1 MANRAMTVSGV
12 VVALVLAGG
21 RLPESPLFAQTT
33 AAAQAPPVAAS
44 APTGASHKA
53 VIDRYCVT
61 CHNERTRAAG
71 LMLDVTDIEHPSQ
84 NPAVWEKVVRKLR
97 TGMMP
102 PDRRPRPDAATYT
115 SVVSYLETALDQ
127 ASAAAPNP
135 GWPAEVHRLNR
146 AEYVNAIRDLLGLE
160 VDGRALLPADDSG
173 YGFDNI
179 GDVLTVSPGL
189 MSRYMSAAAKI
200 SRRAAGDP
208 TLGPGTTMYKTSPL
222 LLQEGR
228 MSEDLPFG
236 SRGGLVARHHFP
248 LDGEYLFKISL
259 ERPLNQPVSGKG
271 HKLEFRMDH
280 ELVELFDLDENRA
293 GTGAGVGGFLEVRA
307 PVKAGTRLVSASFI
321 GSLDRSIPY
330 DGRPPNPPVASFQY
344 SRVPIN
350 PIVFSIQIIGP
361 FDGRVPEDSAD
372 AVSRR
377 KIFGCRPE
385 TPADETPCAREIL
398 RNLTRRAFRR
408 PVTDADVDPLLALY
422 AAGHEV
428 GGFEA
433 GVTWALEALLV
444 SPDFLFRVERHP
456 ANVETGTPYRVSDL
470 DLASRLSFFLW
481 SSIPDD
487 ALLDLAEAGRLS
499 DPAVLDQQVR
509 RLLNDPRASALTENF
524 AGQWLYLRNLRVAAP
539 NGVLFPTFD
548 DNLREALRR
557 ETELFFESQLR
568 DDRSVVELLTAD
580 YTFLNDRLAR
590 HYAIP
595 GVYGSHYRRV
605 SYPDDRRAGLLGH
618 GSVLLVTSHP
628 NRTSPVVR
636 GKWVLENLLGA
647 PPPPPPPDIPALS
660 ENDEGGEPT
669 TVRERMEQHRA
680 NPTCAACHAK
690 MDPLGFALE
699 NFDAI
704 GRWRSVDREADAPI
718 DPSGTMPDGT
728 PFATPAEF
736 RSALLTEPWRTA
748 FVSTVTERLLTY
760 AIGRGLEYYDAAAV
774 REIMREAE
782 SSDFRWSS
790 IVGGIVK
797 SIPFQMRR
805 MPDAETVN
813 AQD

>member
-1 MANRAMTVSGV
+1 MANRAIAVTGV
-12 VVALVLAGG
+12 VVALLLAGG
-21 RLPESPLFAQTT
+21 RQGGTTLFAQTS
-33 AAAQAPPVAAS
+33 AEAS
-44 APTGASHKA
+44 SGAEHQT
-53 VIDRYCVT
+53 VINRYCVT
-61 CHNERTRAAG
+61 CHNERRKTAG
-71 LMLDVTDIEHPSQ
+71 LMLDAADIGNPSQ
-84 NPAVWEKVVRKLR
+84 HPAVWEKVVRKLR
-97 TGMMP
+97 AGMMP
-102 PDRRPRPDAATYT
+102 PEGRPRPDDATVT
-115 SVVSYLETALDQ
+115 SMVSYLETSLDQ

-135 GWPAEVHRLNR
+135 GWPAESHRLNR
-146 AEYVNAIRDLLGLE
+146 AEYTNAIRDLLGLE

-200 SRRAAGDP
+200 SRRAVGDP
-208 TLGPGTTMYKTSPL
+208 TLRPAMTMYKTSPL

-248 LDGEYLFKISL
+248 LDGEYQFKISL
-259 ERPLNQPVSGKG
+259 ERPLNQPVSGTG
-271 HKLEFRMDH
+271 HKLEFRIDH
-280 ELVELFDLDENRA
+280 KLVELFDMDENTA
-293 GTGAGVGGFLEVRA
+293 GRGAGVSGFLEVSV
-307 PVKAGTRLVSASFI
+307 PVKAGTRLVTASFI

-361 FDGRVPEDSAD
+361 FDGQVPEDTED

-377 KIFGCRPE
+377 RIFICQPE

-398 RNLTRRAFRR
+398 LNLTRRAFRR
-408 PVTDADVDPLLALY
+408 PVTDADVTPLLDLY
-422 AAGHEV
+422 AAGHQS

-433 GVTWALEALLV
+433 GVKWALEGMLV
-444 SPDFLFRVERHP
+444 SPEFLFRVEGHP
-456 ANVETGTPYRVSDL
+456 TTVEAGTPYRVSEL

-481 SSIPDD
+481 SSIPDET
-487 ALLDLAEAGRLS
+487 LLDLAEDGRLS
-499 DPAVLDQQVR
+499 DPAVLEQQVR
-509 RLLNDPRASALTENF
+509 RMLSDPRLSALTENF
-524 AGQWLYLRNLRVAAP
+524 AGQWLYLRNLRTAAP
-539 NGVLFPTFD
+539 NAVQFPTFD
-548 DNLREALRR
+548 DNLREALQR
-557 ETELFFESQLR
+557 ETELFFGSQAR
-568 DDRSVVELLTAD
+568 DDRSILDLLTAD

-590 HYAIP
+590 HYGIP

-636 GKWVLENLLGA
+636 GKWVLENLLGS
-647 PPPPPPPDIPALS
+647 PPPPPPPDIPALT
-660 ENDEGGEPT
+660 ENGEGAAPA
-669 TVRERMEQHRA
+669 TVRERIELHRA
-680 NPTCAACHAK
+680 NPVCAACHAK

-699 NFDAI
+699 NFDAV
-704 GRWRSVDREADAPI
+704 GRWRTDDKEAGVPI
-718 DPSGTMPDGT
+718 DASGFMPNGT

-736 RSALLTEPWRTA
+736 RAALLTEPWRSS
-748 FVSTVTERLLTY
+748 FVTTVIEKLMTY
-760 AIGRGLEYYDAAAV
+760 AIGRGLQYYDAPAV

-790 IVGGIVK
+790 VVSGIVK
-797 SIPFQMRR
+797 SAPFQMRKL
-805 MPDAETVN
+805 PDGEIVN
-813 AQD
+813 AQN

>member
-1 MANRAMTVSGV
+1 MANRTIAVVGV

-21 RLPESPLFAQTT
+21 SLGRTTLTAQTS
-33 AAAQAPPVAAS
+33 APAAS
-44 APTGASHKA
+44 GASHQA
-53 VIDRYCVT
+53 VINRYCVT
-61 CHNERTRAAG
+61 CHNERLKTAD
-71 LMLDVTDIEHPSQ
+71 LMLDAAEIEHASQ

-97 TGMMP
+97 TGLMP
-102 PDRRPRPDAATYT
+102 PDGRPRPDAATYT
-115 SVVSYLETALDQ
+115 SMVSYLETALDQ

-146 AEYVNAIRDLLGLE
+146 AEYTNAIRDLLGLE

-179 GDVLTVSPGL
+179 GDVLTISPGL

-200 SRRAAGDP
+200 SRRAVGDP
-208 TLGPGTTMYKTSPL
+208 TLRPAMTMYKTSPL

-236 SRGGLVARHHFP
+236 SRGGLAVRHHFP

-271 HKLEFRMDH
+271 HRLEFRMDYG
-280 ELVELFDLDENRA
+280 LVELFDLDENRA
-293 GTGAGVGGFLEVRA
+293 GTGAGVGGFLEVRV
-307 PVKAGTRLVSASFI
+307 PVKAGTQLISASFI

-350 PIVFSIQIIGP
+350 PIVFSIQVIGP
-361 FDGRVPEDSAD
+361 YDGQVPDD
-372 AVSRR
+372 TVSRR
-377 KIFGCRPE
+377 QIFICQPE
-385 TPADETPCAREIL
+385 TLADEAPCAREIL
-398 RNLTRRAFRR
+398 LHLTRRAFRR
-408 PVTDADVDPLLALY
+408 PVTDADVAPLLASY
-422 AAGHEV
+422 AAGHQE

-433 GVTWALEALLV
+433 GIKWAVEALLV
-444 SPDFLFRVERHP
+444 SPEFLLRVERHP
-456 ANVETGTPYRVSDL
+456 GTVQAGTPYRVTDL

-487 ALLDLAEAGRLS
+487 ELLDLAAEGRLS
-499 DPAVLDQQVR
+499 DPAVLEHQMR
-509 RLLNDPRASALTENF
+509 RMLSDARSSALTENF
-524 AGQWLYLRNLRVAAP
+524 AGQWLYLRNLRSAAP
-539 NGVLFPTFD
+539 NAVLYPTFD

-568 DDRSVVELLTAD
+568 DDRSIVELLTAD

-590 HYAIP
+590 HYGIP
-595 GVYGSHYRRV
+595 GIYGSHYRRA
-605 SYPDDRRAGLLGH
+605 SYPNDRRAGLLGH

-636 GKWVLENLLGA
+636 GKWVLENLLGS
-647 PPPPPPPDIPALS
+647 PPPPPPPDVPALS
-660 ENDEGGEPT
+660 ETDEGGEPA
-669 TVRERMEQHRA
+669 TVRELMEQHRA
-680 NPTCAACHAK
+680 NPACSACHAK

-704 GRWRSVDREADAPI
+704 GQWRSVDRGAGAPI
-718 DPSGTMPDGT
+718 DPSGAMPNGT
-728 PFATPAEF
+728 PFTTPAEF
-736 RSALLTEPWRTA
+736 RAALLTEPWRSE
-748 FVSTVTERLLTY
+748 FISTVTERLLTY
-760 AIGRGLEYYDAAAV
+760 AIGRGLEYFDAPAV
-774 REIMREAE
+774 REITREAE

-790 IVGGIVK
+790 IVLGIVK
-797 SIPFQMRR
+797 SAPFQMRR
-805 MPDAETVN
+805 MPDADAVN
-813 AQD
+813 AQN

>member
-1 MANRAMTVSGV
+1 MANKAIVVTGV

-21 RLPESPLFAQTT
+21 GLGGTLFAQT
-33 AAAQAPPVAAS
+33 AAS
-44 APTGASHKA
+44 ATSGASHQA

-61 CHNERTRAAG
+61 CHNGRLKTAG
-71 LMLDVTDIEHPSQ
+71 LMLDAADVEHARRD
-84 NPAVWEKVVRKLR
+84 PAVWEKVVRKLR
-97 TGMMP
+97 TGLMP
-102 PDRRPRPDAATYT
+102 PDGRPRPDAATYT
-115 SVVSYLETALDQ
+115 SLVSYLEAALDQ

-146 AEYVNAIRDLLGLE
+146 AEYTNAIRDLLGLE
-160 VDGRALLPADDSG
+160 VDGRALLPADDAG

-200 SRRAAGDP
+200 SRRGVGDP
-208 TLGPGTTMYKTSPL
+208 TLRPVMTMYKTSPL

-236 SRGGLVARHHFP
+236 SRGGLATRHHFP
-248 LDGEYLFKISL
+248 LDGEYEFKISL

-280 ELVELFDLDENRA
+280 GLVELFDDLDEGRA
-293 GTGAGVGGFLEVRA
+293 GTGAGVGGFLEVRV

-361 FDGRVPEDSAD
+361 FDGQVPEDSAD

-377 KIFGCRPE
+377 KIFVCQPE

-398 RNLTRRAFRR
+398 LNLARRAFRR
-408 PVTDADVDPLLALY
+408 PVTDPDVAPLLALY
-422 AAGHEV
+422 ETGYHK

-433 GVTWALEALLV
+433 GVKWALEALLV
-444 SPDFLFRVERHP
+444 SPEFLFRVERHP
-456 ANVETGTPYRVSDL
+456 AHVETGTPYRLSDL

-487 ALLDLAEAGRLS
+487 ALLDLAADGRLS
-499 DPAVLDQQVR
+499 DPAVLEQQVR
-509 RLLNDPRASALTENF
+509 RMLQDPRSSALTENF
-524 AGQWLYLRNLRVAAP
+524 AGQWLYLRNLRSVAP
-539 NGVLFPTFD
+539 NGALFPTFD
-548 DNLREALRR
+548 DNLREGFRR
-557 ETELFFESQLR
+557 ETELFFASQLG
-568 DDRSVVELLTAD
+568 DDRGIVELLTAD

-590 HYAIP
+590 HYDIP

-636 GKWVLENLLGA
+636 GKWVLENLLGS
-647 PPPPPPPDIPALS
+647 PPPPPPPDIPALG
-660 ENDEGGEPT
+660 ENDEGREAA

-699 NFDAI
+699 NFDAV
-704 GRWRSVDREADAPI
+704 GQWRSVDREADAPI
-718 DPSGTMPDGT
+718 DPSGAMPNGT

-736 RSALLTEPWRTA
+736 RAALLTEPWRSA
-748 FVSTVTERLLTY
+748 FISTVTEKLLTY
-760 AIGRGLEYYDAAAV
+760 AIGRGLEYYDAPAV
-774 REIMREAE
+774 REIIREAE

-797 SIPFQMRR
+797 SAPFQMRR
-805 MPDAETVN
+805 LADTEAVN

>member
-1 MANRAMTVSGV
+1 MARRAIAVSSV
-12 VVALVLAGG
+12 VVGLALAGG
-21 RLPESPLFAQTT
+21 RLGGTAVVAQT
-33 AAAQAPPVAAS
+33 S
-44 APTGASHKA
+44 APALGGASHQA
-53 VIDRYCVT
+53 VIDEYCVT
-61 CHNERTRAAG
+61 CHNERRKTAG
-71 LMLDVTDIEHPSQ
+71 LVLDAADIEHPSQ

-97 TGMMP
+97 MGLMP
-102 PDRRPRPDAATYT
+102 PDGRPRPDAETYT
-115 SVVSYLETALDQ
+115 SMVSYLETALDQ
-127 ASAAAPNP
+127 AAAAAPNP

-146 AEYVNAIRDLLGLE
+146 AEYINAIRDLLGLE
-160 VDGRALLPADDSG
+160 VDGRALLPADNAG

-200 SRRAAGDP
+200 SRRAVGDP
-208 TLGPGTTMYKTSPL
+208 TLRPATTMYKTSPL

-236 SRGGLVARHHFP
+236 SRGGLAARHHFP
-248 LDGEYLFKISL
+248 LDGEYLFRISL

-271 HKLEFRMDH
+271 HELEFRIDH
-280 ELVELFDLDENRA
+280 GLVELFALDENRA
-293 GTGAGVGGFLEVRA
+293 GTGAGVGGFLEVRV
-307 PVKAGTRLVSASFI
+307 PVRAGTRLIGVSFI

-350 PIVFSIQIIGP
+350 PIVFSIQVTGP
-361 FDGRVPEDSAD
+361 FDGQVPEDSAD

-377 KIFGCRPE
+377 KIFVCQPE
-385 TPADETPCAREIL
+385 TPADETPCARDIL
-398 RNLTRRAFRR
+398 RDLTRRAFRR
-408 PVTDADVDPLLALY
+408 PATDADVAPLLALY
-422 AAGHEV
+422 TAGHQER
-428 GGFEA
+428 GFEA

-456 ANVETGTPYRVSDL
+456 ANVETGTAYQLSDL

-481 SSIPDD
+481 SSIPDG
-487 ALLDLAEAGRLS
+487 ALLDLAADGRLS

-509 RLLNDPRASALTENF
+509 RMLNDPRSSALTENF
-524 AGQWLYLRNLRVAAP
+524 AGQWLYLRNLRSAAP
-539 NGVLFPTFD
+539 NAALFPTFD
-548 DNLREALRR
+548 DNLRQALQR
-557 ETELFFESQLR
+557 ETEMFFESQLR
-568 DDRSVVELLTAD
+568 DDRSIFELLTAD

-590 HYAIP
+590 HYGIP
-595 GVYGSHYRRV
+595 GVYGSHYRQM

-636 GKWVLENLLGA
+636 GKWVLENLLGS
-647 PPPPPPPDIPALS
+647 PPPPPPPDVPALT
-660 ENDEGGEPT
+660 ENDERGTPA

-704 GRWRSVDREADAPI
+704 GRWRSVDQEADAPI
-718 DPSGTMPDGT
+718 DSSGTMPNGT
-728 PFATPAEF
+728 PFATPAQF
-736 RSALLTEPWRTA
+736 GAALMTEPWRSA
-748 FVSTVTERLLTY
+748 FVSTVTEKLLTY
-760 AIGRGLEYYDAAAV
+760 ALGRGLEHYDASAV
-774 REIMREAE
+774 RQIIREAE
-782 SSDFRWSS
+782 GSNFRWSS
-790 IVGGIVK
+790 IVAGIVK
-797 SIPFQMRR
+797 SVPFQMRR
-805 MPDAETVN
+805 MPDAGAVN
-813 AQD
+813 

>member
-1 MANRAMTVSGV
+1 MANRTIAVMGV
-12 VVALVLAGG
+12 VVALVVAGG
-21 RLPESPLFAQTT
+21 RLGGTTLTAQT
-33 AAAQAPPVAAS
+33 S
-44 APTGASHKA
+44 APASSGASHQA

-61 CHNERTRAAG
+61 CHNERLKTAG
-71 LMLDVTDIEHPSQ
+71 LMLDVAEIEHASQ

-97 TGMMP
+97 TGLMP
-102 PDRRPRPDAATYT
+102 PDGRPRPDAATYT
-115 SVVSYLETALDQ
+115 SMVSYLETALDQ
-127 ASAAAPNP
+127 ASVAAPDP

-146 AEYVNAIRDLLGLE
+146 AEYTNAIRDLLGLE

-179 GDVLTVSPGL
+179 GDVLTTSPGL

-200 SRRAAGDP
+200 SRRSVGDP
-208 TLGPGTTMYKTSPL
+208 TLPPAMTMYKTSPL

-236 SRGGLVARHHFP
+236 SRGGLAARHHFP

-280 ELVELFDLDENRA
+280 WLVELFDLDENRA
-293 GTGAGVGGFLEVRA
+293 GTGAGVGGFLEVRV
-307 PVKAGTRLVSASFI
+307 PVKAGPRLISASFI

-361 FDGRVPEDSAD
+361 FDGQVPEDSAD

-377 KIFGCRPE
+377 KIFVCQPE

-398 RNLTRRAFRR
+398 LNLTRRAFRR
-408 PVTDADVDPLLALY
+408 SVTDADVAPLLASY
-422 AAGHEV
+422 AAGHQQE

-433 GVTWALEALLV
+433 GIKWALEALLV
-444 SPDFLFRVERHP
+444 SPEFLFRVERHP
-456 ANVETGTPYRVSDL
+456 ANVETGTPYRLSDP

-487 ALLDLAEAGRLS
+487 ALLDLAEDGRLS
-499 DPAVLDQQVR
+499 DPTVLEHQVR
-509 RLLNDPRASALTENF
+509 RMLNDPRSSALTENF
-524 AGQWLYLRNLRVAAP
+524 AGQWLYLRNLRSAAP
-539 NGVLFPTFD
+539 NGVLYPTFD

-557 ETELFFESQLR
+557 ETELFFDSQLR
-568 DDRSVVELLTAD
+568 DDRSIVELLTAD

-590 HYAIP
+590 HYGIP
-595 GVYGSHYRRV
+595 GVYGSHYRRA

-636 GKWVLENLLGA
+636 GKWVLENLLGS
-647 PPPPPPPDIPALS
+647 PPPPPPPDVPDLS
-660 ENDEGGEPT
+660 EKGEGGEPA

-680 NPTCAACHAK
+680 NPVCAACHAK

-704 GRWRSVDREADAPI
+704 GQWRSVDREADAPI
-718 DPSGTMPDGT
+718 DPSGAMPNGT

-736 RSALLTEPWRTA
+736 RATLLTDPWRSE
-748 FVSTVTERLLTY
+748 FISTVTEKLLTY
-760 AIGRGLEYYDAAAV
+760 AIGRGLAYYDAPAV
-774 REIMREAE
+774 RGITRGAE

-790 IVGGIVK
+790 IVIGIVK
-797 SIPFQMRR
+797 SAPFQMRR
-805 MPDAETVN
+805 MPDAEAVN
-813 AQD
+813 AQN

>member
-1 MANRAMTVSGV
+1 MANRAIVVTGV

-21 RLPESPLFAQTT
+21 GLGGTPLVAQTS
-33 AAAQAPPVAAS
+33 APVA
-44 APTGASHKA
+44 TGASHQA
-53 VIDRYCVT
+53 VIDRYCVS
-61 CHNERTRAAG
+61 CHNDRLKTAG
-71 LMLDVTDIEHPSQ
+71 LMLDAADIEHAGR

-97 TGMMP
+97 TGLMP
-102 PDRRPRPDAATYT
+102 PDGRPRPDAATYT
-115 SVVSYLETALDQ
+115 SMVSYLETALDQ

-146 AEYVNAIRDLLGLE
+146 AEYTNAIRDLLGLE
-160 VDGRALLPADDSG
+160 VDGRALLPADDAG

-200 SRRAAGDP
+200 SRRAVGDP
-208 TLGPGTTMYKTSPL
+208 TMRPVMTMYKTSPL

-236 SRGGLVARHHFP
+236 SRGGLAARHHFP
-248 LDGEYLFKISL
+248 LDGEYVFKISL

-280 ELVELFDLDENRA
+280 GLVELFDDLDEGRA
-293 GTGAGVGGFLEVRA
+293 GTGAGVGGFLEVRV

-350 PIVFSIQIIGP
+350 PIVYSIQIIGP
-361 FDGRVPEDSAD
+361 FDGRVPEDSVD

-377 KIFGCRPE
+377 KIFVCRPE

-398 RNLTRRAFRR
+398 LNLARRAFRR
-408 PVTDADVDPLLALY
+408 PVADPDVAPLLALY
-422 AAGHEV
+422 ATGHQK
-428 GGFEA
+428 GGFET
-433 GVTWALEALLV
+433 GVKWALEALLV
-444 SPDFLFRVERHP
+444 SPEFLFRVERHP
-456 ANVETGTPYRVSDL
+456 ASVEIRTPYRLSDL

-487 ALLDLAEAGRLS
+487 ALLDLAADGRLS

-509 RLLNDPRASALTENF
+509 RMMRDPRSSALTENF
-524 AGQWLYLRNLRVAAP
+524 AGQWLYLRNLRSVAP
-539 NGVLFPTFD
+539 NGALFPTFD

-557 ETELFFESQLR
+557 ETELFFASQLG
-568 DDRSVVELLTAD
+568 DDRSIVELLTAD

-590 HYAIP
+590 HYGIP

-605 SYPDDRRAGLLGH
+605 SYQDDRRAGLLGH

-636 GKWVLENLLGA
+636 GKWVLENLLGS
-647 PPPPPPPDIPALS
+647 PPPPPPPDIPALV
-660 ENDEGGEPT
+660 ENDEGREPA

-680 NPTCAACHAK
+680 NPTCSACHAK

-704 GRWRSVDREADAPI
+704 GQWRSVDREADAPI

-736 RSALLTEPWRTA
+736 RAALLTEPWRSA
-748 FVSTVTERLLTY
+748 FISTVTEKLLTY
-760 AIGRGLEYYDAAAV
+760 ALGRGLEYYDAPAV
-774 REIMREAE
+774 REIIREAE

-797 SIPFQMRR
+797 SAPFQMRR
-805 MPDAETVN
+805 MPDAEAVN